1 MAEQMLE
8 LGQNLEIW
16 YLHVDEL
23 REQDVNARTMPP
35 KMFERLQA
43 TIANDKRLEALPLVA
58 KIGENFELVSG
69 HHRVRA
75 ARAAGV
81 TEVYAMVD
89 VSGLS
94 KDEIAAKQLAH
105 NSISGID
112 EPQLVKQIFEGI
124 RDVDARLE
132 AFIDPN
138 VLNLPMPE
146 KVSLPNLDLQL
157 EYATT
162 LITFLPS
169 QQIRFDKA
177 VEQILQQVDLERDH
191 LYIADKEMY
200 ERWKATM
207 RRLSKEYDA
216 RSLSTVIMRLLDA
229 ASEILNID
237 SIDPK
242 AIDPDDWVPLASVL
256 GGGVVPQEVAT
267 VVKLA
272 VNKMLERGDITTKA
286 KWRAIELW
294 AADYLAGE

>member
-1 MAEQMLE
+1 MAEQMLA
-8 LGQNLEIW
+8 LGQDLEIW
-16 YLHVDEL
+16 HIHVDEL

-35 KMFERLQA
+35 RMFERLQQ
-43 TIANDKRLEALPLVA
+43 TIAQDKRLEALPLVA
-58 KIGENFELVSG
+58 KLGDNFELVSG

-89 VSGLS
+89 VSGLT
-94 KDEIAAKQLAH
+94 KDQIAAKQLAH

-112 EPQLVKQIFEGI
+112 EPQLVKKIFEGI

-132 AFIDPN
+132 AFIDPT
-138 VLNLPMPE
+138 VLNLPMPD
-146 KVSLPNLDLQL
+146 KVTLPNLDLQL
-157 EYATT
+157 EYSTT

-169 QQIRFDKA
+169 QQARFDKA
-177 VEQILQQVDLERDH
+177 VEQVLQQVDVERDQI
-191 LYIADKEMY
+191 YIADKELY

-229 ASEILNID
+229 AAEILNID
-237 SIDPK
+237 GIDPET
-242 AIDPDDWVPLASVL
+242 IDPDDWVPLASVL
-256 GGGVVPQEVAT
+256 GGAVVPAEVAT
-267 VVKLA
+267 VVKSA
-272 VNKMLERGDITTKA
+272 VDKMLERGDVTGKA